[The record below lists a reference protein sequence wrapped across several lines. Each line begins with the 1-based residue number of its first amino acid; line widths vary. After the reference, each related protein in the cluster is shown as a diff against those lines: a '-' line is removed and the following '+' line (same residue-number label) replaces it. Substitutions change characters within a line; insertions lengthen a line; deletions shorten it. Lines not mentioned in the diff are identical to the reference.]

1 MSIGWLPLT
10 IFLVAVTILAG
21 LQLFFD
27 RTMFGRAMRATSD
40 DHEAAQLMAIND
52 RHVYAIAMGIALAIA
67 GIAGVFVGVRTTFSP
82 LDGSVLLIFAFEAV
96 IIGGLGSLWGTLG
109 GRRDPRRVAD
119 ARGARVAELV
129 PALGSPGVPRGAGR
143 PADRTVR
150 ATRERDVSRSVSVR
164 HSTAASRWGSAA
176 GAVVVLVLALAPVF
190 FVDSALRTL
199 LQFFYLLALAEMW
212 NLLAG
217 FAGLVSIGQ
226 QAYIGIGAYSLLVF
240 ADHLGAN
247 FFLSIFLAAIVAGVL
262 AIPTAALVFRLR
274 GGYFSIGTW
283 VVAEVYLLLIANT
296 QSLGGGSG
304 ATITSAIG
312 IDPTTRLYVTYWI
325 ALGVAV
331 ASVLGVYALIRTRL
345 GLALRAV
352 RDHEDA
358 APTLGINV
366 QRAKVQ
372 VYVLASAACGLIGA
386 VIYANLLRLQP
397 VATFS
402 VNWSAFMIFAVVIG
416 GIGTITG
423 PIVGTLIYFSLQQY
437 LADLGPTYLIILGAV
452 AVLVMVK
459 APKGLWGLVLDRWDL
474 RFFPVEIRVRTVDT
488 APTAAERSTNP

>member
-1 MSIGWLPLT
+1 
-10 IFLVAVTILAG
+10 
-21 LQLFFD
+21 
-27 RTMFGRAMRATSD
+27 
-40 DHEAAQLMAIND
+40 
-52 RHVYAIAMGIALAIA
+52 
-67 GIAGVFVGVRTTFSP
+67 
-82 LDGSVLLIFAFEAV
+82 
-96 IIGGLGSLWGTLG
+96 
-109 GRRDPRRVAD
+109 
-119 ARGARVAELV
+119 
-129 PALGSPGVPRGAGR
+129 
-143 PADRTVR
+143 
-150 ATRERDVSRSVSVR
+150 VSRSISIR
-164 HSTAASRWGSAA
+164 RSTAASRFGMVV
-176 GAVVVLVLALAPVF
+176 GNVVVLVLALAPMF
-190 FVDSALRTL
+190 FVDSVLRSL

-226 QAYIGIGAYSLLVF
+226 QAYVGIGAYSLLVF
-240 ADHLGAN
+240 ADHIGAN
-247 FFLSIFLAAIVAGVL
+247 FFLSIFLAALVAGAL
-262 AIPTAALVFRLR
+262 AIPTAGLVFRLR
-274 GGYFSIGTW
+274 GGYFAIGTW

-304 ATITSAIG
+304 VTITSAIG
-312 IDPTTRLYVTYWI
+312 IEPTTRLYATYWI

-331 ASVLGVYALIRTRL
+331 ASVLGVYGLIRTRL

-352 RDHEDA
+352 RDREDA
-358 APTLGINV
+358 APTLGIDV

-372 VYVLASAACGLIGA
+372 IYVLTSAVCGLIGA

-397 VATFS
+397 GATFS

-452 AVLVMVK
+452 AVLVMLK

-474 RFFPVEIRVRTVDT
+474 RFFPVEIRVRTVDPPP
-488 APTAAERSTNP
+488 PTDAQGRTRS

>member
-1 MSIGWLPLT
+1 VSQI
-10 IFLVAVTILAG
+10 I
-21 LQLFFD
+21 
-27 RTMFGRAMRATSD
+27 
-40 DHEAAQLMAIND
+40 
-52 RHVYAIAMGIALAIA
+52 
-67 GIAGVFVGVRTTFSP
+67 VR
-82 LDGSVLLIFAFEAV
+82 
-96 IIGGLGSLWGTLG
+96 
-109 GRRDPRRVAD
+109 
-119 ARGARVAELV
+119 RG
-129 PALGSPGVPRGAGR
+129 
-143 PADRTVR
+143 
-150 ATRERDVSRSVSVR
+150 
-164 HSTAASRWGSAA
+164 TAASRWGTVA
-176 GAVVVLVLALAPVF
+176 GSIIIVVLALAPVF

-247 FFLSIFLAAIVAGVL
+247 FFLSIFLAALVAGVL

-304 ATITSAIG
+304 ATITSAIA
-312 IDPTTRLYVTYWI
+312 IAPTTRLYVTYWI
-325 ALGVAV
+325 ALGIAV
-331 ASVLGVYALIRTRL
+331 ASILGVYALIRTRL

-352 RDHEDA
+352 RDREHA
-358 APTLGINV
+358 APTLGIDV

-372 VYVLASAACGLIGA
+372 VYVLASGACGLIGA

-397 VATFS
+397 NATFS

-423 PIVGTLIYFSLQQY
+423 PIVGTLVYFALQQY

-452 AVLVMVK
+452 AIIVMVK

-474 RFFPVEIRVRTVDT
+474 RFFPVEIRVRVSDPAS
-488 APTAAERSTNP
+488 APDRRSIDP

>member
-1 MSIGWLPLT
+1 
-10 IFLVAVTILAG
+10 VT
-21 LQLFFD
+21 
-27 RTMFGRAMRATSD
+27 S
-40 DHEAAQLMAIND
+40 
-52 RHVYAIAMGIALAIA
+52 
-67 GIAGVFVGVRTTFSP
+67 
-82 LDGSVLLIFAFEAV
+82 
-96 IIGGLGSLWGTLG
+96 
-109 GRRDPRRVAD
+109 
-119 ARGARVAELV
+119 
-129 PALGSPGVPRGAGR
+129 
-143 PADRTVR
+143 
-150 ATRERDVSRSVSVR
+150 SVSIR
-164 HSTAASRWGSAA
+164 RGTAASRWGT
-176 GAVVVLVLALAPVF
+176 GIGVVVLVVLTLAPVF

-247 FFLSIFLAAIVAGVL
+247 FFLSIFLAALVAGVL

-283 VVAEVYLLLIANT
+283 VVAEVYLLLIANAH
-296 QSLGGGSG
+296 SLGGGSG
-304 ATITSAIG
+304 VTITSAIA

-345 GLALRAV
+345 GLALRAL
-352 RDHEDA
+352 RDREDA
-358 APTLGINV
+358 APTLGVDV
-366 QRAKVQ
+366 QRVKVQ
-372 VYVLASAACGLIGA
+372 IYVLASAACGLIGA

-397 VATFS
+397 SATFS
-402 VNWSAFMIFAVVIG
+402 VNWTAFMIFAVVIG

-423 PIVGTLIYFSLQQY
+423 PIVGTIIYFSLQQY
-437 LADLGPTYLIILGAV
+437 LADLGPTYLIILGAI

-474 RFFPVEIRVRTVDT
+474 RFFPVEIRVRANDPSTT
-488 APTAAERSTNP
+488 AGGNDRQ